1 MNDLKN
7 EDKINILKIYDE
19 IYTNK
24 IKNDDIQ
31 EQKND
36 EKLKEENIQIHYYN
50 MEEMLRKKI
59 QNIIIKHLLSLNFI
73 SIIFH
78 PMM

>member
-1 MNDLKN
+1 MNDLQN

-24 IKNDDIQ
+24 IKNVDIQ

-36 EKLKEENIQIHYYN
+36 EELKEGNIQIHYYN

-78 PMM
+78 PMI